1 MQPLTAENE
10 PFYISIL
17 ADGTIFMEET
27 EVTLEEL
34 EASLPQLLAVGSVQ
48 RIYIRG
54 DSLAS
59 WGPVLRVMATSV
71 ASGIDWAVVGEPY
84 APGRD

>member
-54 DSLAS
+54 L
-59 WGPVLRVMATSV
+59 WSV
-71 ASGIDWAVVGEPY
+71 SHTPPAGTRRP
-84 APGRD
+84 P